1 MNKQDIQL
9 LFKYNQWANERIFN
23 AASKLTSDQFISPG
37 NFPHGG
43 IRSTLTHAL
52 FAEWI
57 WRNRWQGISPT
68 TRIKSEEFNTFEALK
83 IRWLQEENELMKFIE
98 NVTDEKLNSVFH
110 YTSTE
115 GIKYENILWQ
125 SMSHVINHG
134 TQHRSEVAAMLTDF
148 NLSPGDIDMIVF
160 LRKKI

>member
-9 LFKYNQWANERIFN
+9 LYQYNQWANAKIMN
-23 AASKLTSDQFISPG
+23 AASNLTVEQFLAPAK
-37 NFPHGG
+37 FPYGG

-68 TRIKSEEFNTFEALK
+68 TRIKPEEFDTFESLK
-83 IRWLQEENELMKFIE
+83 TRWLQEEIELMKFVDE
-98 NVTDEKLNSVFH
+98 LTDETLNSVFQ
-110 YTSTE
+110 YSSTE
-115 GIKYENILWQ
+115 GVKYENILWE
-125 SMSHVINHG
+125 SMAHVVNHG
-134 TQHRSEVAAMLTDF
+134 TQHRSEVAQMLTNF
-148 NLSPGDIDMIVF
+148 NLSPGDIDMILF